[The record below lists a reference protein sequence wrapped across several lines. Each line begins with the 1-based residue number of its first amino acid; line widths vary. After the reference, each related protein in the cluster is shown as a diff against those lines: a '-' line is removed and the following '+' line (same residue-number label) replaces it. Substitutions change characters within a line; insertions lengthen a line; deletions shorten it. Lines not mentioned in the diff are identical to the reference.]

1 MPRFKEVR
9 RAFLK
14 MKSPLSAQ
22 ARRPENDVMICRLG
36 TFFTLIPAFSKTN
49 ARPLCVVAVSSRSS
63 IFSAVGPSS
72 RLPVHGGGDKNA
84 LAEFCRQLEDGFINQ
99 IARVFVAQ
107 AVFAAA
113 RGDGER
119 VRQQHIVN
127 FIGVHTRPR

>member
-1 MPRFKEVR
+1 
-9 RAFLK
+9 
-14 MKSPLSAQ
+14 
-22 ARRPENDVMICRLG
+22 MICRLG

-49 ARPLCVVAVSSRSS
+49 ARAALRCGRVLAVFD
-63 IFSAVGPSS
+63 ILGGGAEQQIA
-72 RLPVHGGGDKNA
+72 VHGRRDKNA

-119 VRQQHIVN
+119 VRQRIS
-127 FIGVHTRPR
+127 